1 MEIFLPINYKLCYG
15 YEIVE
20 HVCNTEFSNI
30 YVVKWKEKEYILKE
44 YFPKNLVLRDK
55 DGRVFTEKNKDEY
68 KKYREFFENEVQ
80 NLKRLNGK
88 KGVVKIVDSF
98 KYNNT
103 EYIVMEK
110 VKGKSLKEFIMSENE
125 MKLQEIMD
133 IFLKIIKIVS
143 EIHKNKILHLD
154 INSKNIIL
162 DKNMNVK
169 IIDFGASK
177 KLDNKIRNEVVVC
190 DGYSALEQ
198 YSFNSVKDRRTDIYS
213 IFAILYFMLFKKK
226 LKSSYERFLNDEE
239 FEKSKAEIVEK
250 YGEKLGKMLEKGLEL
265 EKNKRYNNLEE
276 VLIESKKLK

>member
-15 YEIVE
+15 YEIVA

-30 YVVKWKEKEYILKE
+30 YIVNKKKEYILKE

-125 MKLQEIMD
+125 MKLQKIMD

>member
-1 MEIFLPINYKLCYG
+1 MEIFLPINYKLCFD
-15 YEIVE
+15 YEIVQ
-20 HVCNTEFSNI
+20 HICNTEFSNI
-30 YVVKWKEKEYILKE
+30 YIVNKKKEYILKE

-190 DGYSALEQ
+190 DGYTALEQ

>member
-15 YEIVE
+15 YEIVA

-30 YVVKWKEKEYILKE
+30 YIVNKKKEYILKE

-190 DGYSALEQ
+190 DGYTALEQ

>member
-15 YEIVE
+15 YEIVA

-30 YVVKWKEKEYILKE
+30 YIVNKKKEYILKE

-125 MKLQEIMD
+125 MKLQKIMD

-143 EIHKNKILHLD
+143 EIHKN
-154 INSKNIIL
+154 N
-162 DKNMNVK
+162 
-169 IIDFGASK
+169 FT
-177 KLDNKIRNEVVVC
+177 
-190 DGYSALEQ
+190 
-198 YSFNSVKDRRTDIYS
+198 F
-213 IFAILYFMLFKKK
+213 
-226 LKSSYERFLNDEE
+226 
-239 FEKSKAEIVEK
+239 
-250 YGEKLGKMLEKGLEL
+250 
-265 EKNKRYNNLEE
+265 RY
-276 VLIESKKLK
+276 KF

>member
-15 YEIVE
+15 YEIVA

-30 YVVKWKEKEYILKE
+30 YIVNKKKEYILKE

-88 KGVVKIVDSF
+88 KGVLKIVDSF

-125 MKLQEIMD
+125 MKLQKIMD

-190 DGYSALEQ
+190 DGYTALEQ

>member
-15 YEIVE
+15 YEIVA

-30 YVVKWKEKEYILKE
+30 YIVNKKKEYILKE

-190 DGYSALEQ
+190 DGYSDLEQ

>member
-15 YEIVE
+15 YEIVA

-30 YVVKWKEKEYILKE
+30 YIVNKKKEYILKE

-177 KLDNKIRNEVVVC
+177 KLDNKIKNEVVVC
-190 DGYSALEQ
+190 DGYTALEQ

>member
-1 MEIFLPINYKLCYG
+1 MEIFLPINYKLCFD
-15 YEIVE
+15 YEIVQ
-20 HVCNTEFSNI
+20 HICNTEFSNI
-30 YVVKWKEKEYILKE
+30 YVVKCKGKKYILKE

-68 KKYREFFENEVQ
+68 KKYRKFFENEVQ

-110 VKGKSLKEFIMSENE
+110 VKGKSLKEFIMSKNE

-162 DKNMNVK
+162 DKNMNMK

-190 DGYSALEQ
+190 DGYSDLEQ